1 LSRFRGVCTTQA
13 EILPS
18 EPDLVNTSVGKSK
31 MTSFQC
37 FHARI
42 AAIPKVLLYT
52 KPTGMELK
60 INNQHKPFEA
70 ETLTVQAL
78 PDLEFPNKQ
87 NGIAF
92 AINNSVIPKTEW
104 ATTTLSETDDIL
116 IITATQGG

>member
-1 LSRFRGVCTTQA
+1 
-13 EILPS
+13 
-18 EPDLVNTSVGKSK
+18 

-42 AAIPKVLLYT
+42 AAIPKVFCYT

-60 INNQHKPFEA
+60 INNQYKTFEA
-70 ETLTVQAL
+70 ETLSVQAL
-78 PDLEFPNKQ
+78 LDLEFPNKQ

-92 AINNSVIPKTEW
+92 AVYNTVIPKTDW
-104 ATTTLSETDDIL
+104 ATTLLSETDEIL